1 MSRRYSSGKDHSRSK
16 DAYKPPNITST
27 ISLPNVSV
35 QQEPIHGE
43 CHAFCPINEELE
55 RRQTQEL
62 SRFEYPTEKL
72 PTLVA
77 VKKYRRAA
85 AGRDVLNASK
95 LRPAP
100 VLLRTLR
107 HLFTTVLKWPQSGFD
122 SGPTT
127 KASTLRPLQAR
138 PDEFLAVYYFV
149 NDRVRSVRQDFTVQ
163 RVEGASLVIALQQAA
178 RFYLVARLLS
188 VQLLGDKKSAQDW
201 SDKLNDEQLRSALS
215 QLQALYGQHKLNKFD
230 HEVVPEL
237 MDSGEFVAYDVLLHI
252 NEPQDVACMLRTL
265 SSKLRGL
272 PMVQR
277 ALRAFVAYQTDDFL
291 AFFVVFDT
299 MTVLERAALLH
310 HLSRVW
316 TRSLRMINKAF
327 GKQDRFPLK
336 TLVHWMNLV
345 GPHSTSNGIELVA
358 SLCNAMNIQTQRRP
372 PESSPPRSGA
382 GNVADSWENID
393 QLADQVVSLS
403 ESEHSFVEFATF
415 KVAPLHDQLD
425 SDTVQLLLRNVAL
438 EMVNIISD
446 MDSLMTAT
454 QWIMGT
460 ACGARQIVDTPSA

>member
-77 VKKYRRAA
+77 AKKYRRAA

-163 RVEGASLVIALQQAA
+163 V
-178 RFYLVARLLS
+178 
-188 VQLLGDKKSAQDW
+188 
-201 SDKLNDEQLRSALS
+201 
-215 QLQALYGQHKLNKFD
+215 
-230 HEVVPEL
+230 
-237 MDSGEFVAYDVLLHI
+237 
-252 NEPQDVACMLRTL
+252 
-265 SSKLRGL
+265 RG
-272 PMVQR
+272 
-277 ALRAFVAYQTDDFL
+277 
-291 AFFVVFDT
+291 
-299 MTVLERAALLH
+299 
-310 HLSRVW
+310 
-316 TRSLRMINKAF
+316 
-327 GKQDRFPLK
+327 G
-336 TLVHWMNLV
+336 
-345 GPHSTSNGIELVA
+345 G
-358 SLCNAMNIQTQRRP
+358 
-372 PESSPPRSGA
+372 
-382 GNVADSWENID
+382 
-393 QLADQVVSLS
+393 
-403 ESEHSFVEFATF
+403 
-415 KVAPLHDQLD
+415 
-425 SDTVQLLLRNVAL
+425 
-438 EMVNIISD
+438 
-446 MDSLMTAT
+446 
-454 QWIMGT
+454 
-460 ACGARQIVDTPSA
+460 